1 MYWPGRR
8 NWNASEGEVRLSAC
22 ICEWVSVAVCHDECS
37 PRLSQAS
44 ILVAFYIGY
53 LNAEE
58 EC

>member
-8 NWNASEGEVRLSAC
+8 NRNTRGRGVFERVY
-22 ICEWVSVAVCHDECS
+22 ICGSVSVAVCHDECS

-44 ILVAFYIGY
+44 ILDAFYTGS